1 MENERGIR
9 VPERLK
15 DKIKLA
21 ATVNKMSMVDYLD
34 SVVPN
39 FTVDEKKCD
48 QVSRDARNAE
58 YAKVNM
64 MQQV

>member
-1 MENERGIR
+1 MS
-9 VPERLK
+9 ERLK

-34 SVVPN
+34 HMVPN
-39 FTVDEKKCD
+39 YSVDEKKCD
-48 QVSRDARNAE
+48 RASRDARNSAYE
-58 YAKVNM
+58 KVNM